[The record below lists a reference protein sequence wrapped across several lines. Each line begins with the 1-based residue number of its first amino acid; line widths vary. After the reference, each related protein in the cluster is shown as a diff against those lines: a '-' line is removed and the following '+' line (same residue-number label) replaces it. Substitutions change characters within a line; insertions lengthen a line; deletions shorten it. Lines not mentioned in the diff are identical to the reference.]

1 MSASATI
8 PERDPLPPLV
18 TLPCTPQ
25 SRSPRSRL
33 RFARHLVV
41 VAPLLACGLAPM
53 QAQGLPGP
61 DLLDRVLA
69 GHIRDGLVDYAGLR
83 AHRDDL
89 DRYLEALGTTDPA
102 ALERASREERLA
114 FWINA
119 YNACVLRLIIDHY
132 PIMSRLPA
140 AGADGRAYGIPEKSI
155 RQIPETWTAQFCRI
169 AQRDRS
175 LDGIESGIL
184 RPMGDPRIHFALSCA
199 ARGCAGLADSAYR
212 GGRVEE
218 QLDRAVK
225 RFVRDPRQL
234 QIERGEPPVLRVNK
248 FLDWYKEDF
257 GGTSGLVA
265 FLRRYVSR
273 RDADLLR
280 PGGVRV
286 EYLDF
291 DWSLNDATVADSAR
305 RAGS

>member
-1 MSASATI
+1 
-8 PERDPLPPLV
+8 
-18 TLPCTPQ
+18 
-25 SRSPRSRL
+25 
-33 RFARHLVV
+33 VV
-41 VAPLLACGLAPM
+41 VPLLACAVGPIH
-53 QAQGLPGP
+53 AQHLPNP
-61 DLLDRVLA
+61 DLLDRALA
-69 GHIRDGLVDYAGLR
+69 EHMRDGLVDYAGLR
-83 AHRDDL
+83 AHREDL
-89 DRYLEALGTTDPA
+89 DRYLDALSKTDPA
-102 ALERASREERLA
+102 ALEGAPREERLA

-132 PIMSRLPA
+132 AIIGREQFA
-140 AGADGRAYGIPEKSI
+140 RGDGRERTAPEKSI
-155 RQIPETWTAQFCRI
+155 RQIPETWTAPFCRI

-199 ARGCAGLADSAYR
+199 ARGCSGLADSAYR
-212 GGRVEE
+212 GDRLDE

-225 RFVRDPRQL
+225 RFVRDPRHV
-234 QIERGEPPVLRVNK
+234 QIARGAPPVLRVNK

-257 GGTSGLVA
+257 GGTAGLVA
-265 FLRRYVSR
+265 FLRRYVSS

-291 DWSLNDATVADSAR
+291 DWSLNEAPVADSTR
-305 RAGS
+305 